1 MAIKLLTSAVKSKLS
16 LEELISYE
24 NKLREEVSR
33 RESRFKSDDKYF
45 RQQSLKYQSTLNER
59 NNNEKFPIRRA
70 GGDNEVRLGIQVLES
85 TIKSKQ
91 STLKGRKEILD
102 LSFESY
108 NRNLAIK
115 DKPIISRRKYNRIA
129 KFFDRLDELSE
140 NDDSLSYFYE
150 SENVAS
156 VVNEGLDFDDFV
168 DTLEIMDKIN
178 IEKGYNM
185 HNYSIDMIKD
195 AYKEYKKK
203 PEDETIEKIFEEYF
217 GTSVESN
224 E

>member
-16 LEELISYE
+16 LEELVSYE

-70 GGDNEVRLGIQVLES
+70 GGDEEVRLGIQVLEN
-85 TIKSKQ
+85 TIKSPQ

-108 NRNLAIK
+108 NRNLVAGGNEG
-115 DKPIISRRKYNRIA
+115 ISRRKYNKIA
-129 KFFDRLDELSE
+129 KFFDKLDELSE
-140 NDDSLSYFYE
+140 NDDTLSYFYE

-156 VVNEGLDFDDFV
+156 VVNEGLDFDAFV
-168 DTLEIMDKIN
+168 DTLEKMDKIN

-195 AYKEYKKK
+195 AYKKYKKK
-203 PEDETIEKIFEEYF
+203 PEDETIENIFEEYF
-217 GTSVESN
+217 GNSVESN

>member
-16 LEELISYE
+16 LEELVSYE

-59 NNNEKFPIRRA
+59 NNNEKFPIRRT
-70 GGDNEVRLGIQVLES
+70 GGDEEVRLGIQVLES
-85 TIKSKQ
+85 TIKSPQ

-108 NRNLAIK
+108 NRNLVAGGNEA
-115 DKPIISRRKYNRIA
+115 ISRRKYNKIA
-129 KFFDRLDELSE
+129 KFFDKLDELSE
-140 NDDSLSYFYE
+140 NDDTLSYFYE

-156 VVNEGLDFDDFV
+156 VVNEGLDFDAFA
-168 DTLEIMDKIN
+168 DTLEKMDKIN
-178 IEKGYNM
+178 IKKGYNM

-203 PEDETIEKIFEEYF
+203 PEDETIEKIFEVYF
-217 GTSVESN
+217 GNSVESN